1 MDLAPYIEN
10 LRADLAAVAET
21 AGPEAR
27 ATAERLVLSLDSA
40 VRMAMLEALSDAAA
54 EITTELPGGAVEVRL
69 KGREPQFVVTA
80 EPAPAEPDP
89 PGDVSGGVESGTDE
103 PEDDG
108 AVARITVRIPESVK
122 TRAEELAAGRG
133 QSLNSWIVQA
143 LRLASRERAID
154 VDIDLSSLPFG
165 AGAGFGPRRARRVQ
179 GWVR

>member
-1 MDLAPYIEN
+1 MELAPYIDS
-10 LRADLAAVAET
+10 LRADLAAVAEA

-27 ATAERLVLSLDSA
+27 TTAERLVASLDSA

-54 EITTELPGGAVEVRL
+54 EVTTQLPGGAVELRL

-80 EPAPAEPDP
+80 EPMLTAPEP
-89 PGDVSGGVESGTDE
+89 PGEAGGNEAGDDD
-103 PEDDG
+103 PEDGG
-108 AVARITVRIPESVK
+108 AVARITVRIPESLK
-122 TRAEELAAGRG
+122 ARAEELASGRG

-165 AGAGFGPRRARRVQ
+165 PGVGFAPRRSRRVQ